1 MALYTVMQNLMKN
14 ANANITPQ
22 IKTQLGRWCLPDC
35 PRYFQKTTLIM
46 DRSNE
51 DHCGTCGDNLLIK
64 NTYNISR
71 TGSISSSS
79 SYFQNNYF
87 NNFSE
92 EDIYYYPYTM

>member
-1 MALYTVMQNLMKN
+1 MAFYTIMQNLMKN
-14 ANANITPQ
+14 ANINQ
-22 IKTQLGRWCLPDC
+22 QLKTQLGRWCLPDC
-35 PRYFQKTTLIM
+35 PRYFQNTTLIM

-64 NTYNISR
+64 NTYTSG
-71 TGSISSSS
+71 TGNDSS